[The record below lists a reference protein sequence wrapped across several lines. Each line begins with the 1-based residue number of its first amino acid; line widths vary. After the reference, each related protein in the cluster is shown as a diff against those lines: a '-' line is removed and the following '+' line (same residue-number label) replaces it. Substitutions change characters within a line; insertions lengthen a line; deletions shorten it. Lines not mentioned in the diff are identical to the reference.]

1 MLTREILDSHP
12 ASTLKKEISKTNI
25 KGYSKMTKKQLIDVM
40 MANKERFGHIKKKE
54 YVPPKR
60 TAPKKAEPPKKPAPK
75 KVMAKPKPDT
85 EPKRPSEP
93 KRPQPKPD
101 TEPKRP
107 SEPKRPQPK
116 PDTEPKRPSEPK
128 RPAPKKETDK
138 ERRDR
143 MNKMDPLKLFSQL
156 PDVAKREVERFSGA
170 NIEKKFLQLKERGGI
185 NKHKKELM
193 EIQREAYKKAGMKT
207 TTPYFIA
214 NMDTRT
220 IQSIRKEKGGAEA
233 LRRMEDYID
242 RELKKS
248 QKEFEEKQKRKR
260 GPAPERDYT
269 KITVANVAEEALEAL
284 NDRDGWEEMEYSGDL
299 GYDDSSKLKRRRL
312 QLLKPLIKEFLKGKK
327 FKDAEE
333 AGEAF
338 AKANPDYLA
347 DTVHQV

>member
-75 KVMAKPKPDT
+75 KVMAK
-85 EPKRPSEP
+85 
-93 KRPQPKPD
+93 PKPD